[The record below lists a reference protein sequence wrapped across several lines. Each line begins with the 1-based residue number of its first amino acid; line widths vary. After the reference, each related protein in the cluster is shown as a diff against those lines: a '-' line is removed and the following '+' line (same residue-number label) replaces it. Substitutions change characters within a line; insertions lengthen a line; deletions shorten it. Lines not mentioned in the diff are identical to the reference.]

1 MLPRCGEVD
10 LADQEKRCYGPAG
23 FGFDCRRAE
32 EFEYGE
38 KMVESRKRRGR
49 SIRCEESRLPVL
61 KYSRTIHSRFVD
73 FRAVMVITNNHD
85 SRNGAMKAEALI
97 RRAALDS
104 PITAMQ

>member
-38 KMVESRKRRGR
+38 NMVESRKRRVQR
-49 SIRCEESRLPVL
+49 S
-61 KYSRTIHSRFVD
+61 
-73 FRAVMVITNNHD
+73 
-85 SRNGAMKAEALI
+85 
-97 RRAALDS
+97 
-104 PITAMQ
+104 

>member
-38 KMVESRKRRGR
+38 KMVESRNFLL
-49 SIRCEESRLPVL
+49 ES
-61 KYSRTIHSRFVD
+61 
-73 FRAVMVITNNHD
+73 
-85 SRNGAMKAEALI
+85 AEVVVFDA
-97 RRAALDS
+97 RRAGY
-104 PITAMQ
+104 PC